1 MPRDAIKLA
10 LFIDGANTHAA
21 ARALGFDI
29 DYKRLLTEFQ
39 SRGTL
44 VRAFYYTVIVED
56 QEFSALRP
64 LIDWLDYNGFTVVTK
79 PAKEFDDGEGRRKL
93 KRSMRVEL
101 AVDAME
107 VAEQVDQIVLFSGD
121 GDFSPLVQ
129 AVQRRGVHVTV
140 VSTIASQPPMIADDL
155 RRRADVFI
163 DLVELKSKICRE
175 EQAPRFYSVAIS
187 GVRVVL

>member
-1 MPRDAIKLA
+1 MLRDATKLA
-10 LFIDGANTHAA
+10 LFVDGANTHAA

-56 QEFSALRP
+56 QEFFALRP
-64 LIDWLDYNGFTVVTK
+64 LLDWLDYNGFTVVTK
-79 PAKEFDDGEGRRKL
+79 PAKEFDDGEGRRKF

-101 AVDAME
+101 AVNAME
-107 VAEQVDQIVLFSGD
+107 LARHVDQIVLFSGD

-140 VSTIASQPPMIADDL
+140 VSTIAIQPPMVADDL
-155 RRRADVFI
+155 RRQADVFI
-163 DLVELKSKICRE
+163 DLVELQSKIRRE
-175 EQAPRFYSVAIS
+175 EQAHAPRST
-187 GVRVVL
+187 RPR